1 MSQRINADG
10 LQSAISDILNDYSR
24 ATYSDIKKAVDKTA
38 QQTAKNTKAKAPVR
52 TGKYK
57 KGWGYTKED
66 QSSDHYSAT
75 VHNKT
80 KPSLTHLLQ
89 NGHGGPRPAKA
100 YPHIQQ
106 DEDTQRIF
114 EENLVKELNS

>member
-1 MSQRINADG
+1 MSKRINADE
-10 LQSAISDILNDYSR
+10 LQSAISSILNDYGR

-38 QQTAKNTKAKAPVR
+38 QQTAKNTKAKSPVK

-57 KGWGYTKED
+57 KGWGYTKD
-66 QSSDHYSAT
+66 DVSSDHYSAT
-75 VHNKT
+75 VHDKT

-89 NGHGGPRPAKA
+89 NGHAGPRPARA

-106 DEDTQRIF
+106 DEETQKIF
-114 EENLVKELNS
+114 EENLVRELNS